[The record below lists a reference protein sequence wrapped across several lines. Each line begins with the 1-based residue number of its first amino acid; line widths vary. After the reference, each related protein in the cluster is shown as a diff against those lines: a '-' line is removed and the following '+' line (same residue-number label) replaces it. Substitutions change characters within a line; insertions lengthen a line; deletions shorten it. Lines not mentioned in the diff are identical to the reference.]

1 MGKQESKA
9 GASEVDAII
18 SKLEKAGKGFD
29 EAKVRC
35 KNSLLLNTVGLAKQ
49 R

>member
-9 GASEVDAII
+9 GATEVDEII

-29 EAKVRC
+29 EAKVRY
-35 KNSLLLNTVGLAKQ
+35 KYIVTSYYHAH
-49 R
+49 